1 MRFWNEEIFKESER
15 VLEQIYDVLTDKDAA
30 EPSP

>member
-1 MRFWNEEIFKESER
+1 MRFRNEEIFKESER
-15 VLEQIYDVLTDKDAA
+15 VLEQVYEALTNKDA